1 MIDNKILCK
10 IKKETIG
17 ISKAILMSVL
27 IKCGPS
33 VDFTW
38 FLEGIFPSGGGQLFP
53 PVISNKLKQSKEYL
67 SK

>member
-38 FLEGIFPSGGGQLFP
+38 FLEGIFPSGGGQLFSP
-53 PVISNKLKQSKEYL
+53 SNIKQIKT
-67 SK
+67 K